1 VDTFQV
7 GIFDFMDIDQLPLAP
22 ESDFRNFIIEGV
34 NTQID
39 LFSWVSVDFEL

>member
-1 VDTFQV
+1 
-7 GIFDFMDIDQLPLAP
+7 MDIDQITFAP

-34 NTQID
+34 NTQVD